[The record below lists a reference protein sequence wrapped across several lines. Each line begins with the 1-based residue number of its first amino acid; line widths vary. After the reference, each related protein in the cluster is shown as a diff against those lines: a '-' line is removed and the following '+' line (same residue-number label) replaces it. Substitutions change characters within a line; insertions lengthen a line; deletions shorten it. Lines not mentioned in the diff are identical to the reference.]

1 MGLTTRDLVAIKYL
15 EKNFLLNAEILSRL
29 VYWTKNERY
38 SINASRRRL
47 KAMHDLKQVKRVR
60 EFVGQSYVYYLGKAP
75 TKIEHRLTISDF
87 LSRMNTNGFEILL
100 DETEVEFKGLEKIY
114 GIRPDLL
121 VTFKYQDK
129 IYQLLVEVD
138 LTKSFTHDKTYKK
151 ILRDKRNGELSS
163 IIKYP
168 LLVVSVCNQK
178 PDDEKIIW
186 IKPDWSNF
194 SNLPYAFV
202 EK

>member
-29 VYWTKNERY
+29 VYWTGNKRY
-38 SINASRRRL
+38 SLNASRRRL
-47 KAMHDLKQVKRVR
+47 KAMHDLKQIKRVR

-87 LSRMNTNGFEILL
+87 LSQMNTNGFEILL
-100 DETEVEFKGLEKIY
+100 DETEVEFKELEKIY
-114 GIRPDLL
+114 GIRPDVL

-168 LLVVSVCNQK
+168 LLVVSVCKQK
-178 PDDEKIIW
+178 PDDEKFIW

-202 EK
+202 K